1 MNPAALDAGAA
12 ATLVAFG
19 LTPRAR
25 PANDT
30 TYLDLLSRYR
40 TDRDFGAVVD
50 SVVEGLGL
58 VVLDS
63 SELGLVLA
71 PTAGSV
77 FAQRLA
83 DYRSSL
89 SVQDRLLHGLIH
101 VGIAAYCYPTAAALL
116 DEDVRVAS
124 VSAVERFLRDA
135 AQRLHARHG
144 DADPDPD
151 QPELEQAW
159 RLYLRRQPIRETSDG
174 RAGVSTTGGM
184 IKHAME
190 RLTDQGL
197 LQRISDAEGG
207 TYRALHRYRVGVR
220 ELAATEAY
228 RTLAGAAG
236 DDVPA
241 EAGAAAAGGAAG
253 EGEG

>member
-1 MNPAALDAGAA
+1 VNPAAPDAGAA

-19 LTPRAR
+19 LTPRVR
-25 PANDT
+25 PAGDS
-30 TYLDLLSRYR
+30 TYMDLLSRYR
-40 TDRDFGAVVD
+40 SDRDFGAIVD
-50 SVVEGLGL
+50 AVVEGLGL
-58 VVLDS
+58 VVLDA

-89 SVQDRLLHGLIH
+89 SVQERLLHGLIH
-101 VGIAAYCYPTAAALL
+101 VGIAAYCYPTPAALL

-124 VSAVERFLRDA
+124 VSVVERFLRDA
-135 AQRLHARHG
+135 AERLRDRHG
-144 DADPDPD
+144 DGDPDPD

-159 RLYLRRQPIRETSDG
+159 RLYLRRQPTRETSDG

-190 RLTDQGL
+190 RLTEQGL
-197 LQRISDAEGG
+197 MQKISDAEGG
-207 TYRALHRYRVGVR
+207 TYRALHRYRVGIR

-228 RTLAGAAG
+228 RTLAGAT
-236 DDVPA
+236 V
-241 EAGAAAAGGAAG
+241 AAAAGAASGPAGDG
-253 EGEG
+253 EG

>member
-1 MNPAALDAGAA
+1 VNPAAMDAGAA
-12 ATLVAFG
+12 AMLVAFG

-25 PANDT
+25 PAHDP

-40 TDRDFGAVVD
+40 TDRGFGAIVD
-50 SVVEGLGL
+50 AVVEGLGL
-58 VVLDS
+58 VVLDA

-89 SVQDRLLHGLIH
+89 SVQERLMHGLIH
-101 VGIAAYCYPTAAALL
+101 VGIAAYCYPTPAALL
-116 DEDVRVAS
+116 DEDVRMAGVAG
-124 VSAVERFLRDA
+124 VERFLRDA
-135 AQRLHARHG
+135 AERLRARHG

-159 RLYLRRQPIRETSDG
+159 RLYLRRQPTRETSDG
-174 RAGVSTTGGM
+174 RAGPSTTGGM

-197 LQRISDAEGG
+197 MQRVSDADGG

-228 RTLAGAAG
+228 RTLAG
-236 DDVPA
+236 VTEPA
-241 EAGAAAAGGAAG
+241 TAGAATGPPGG
-253 EGEG
+253 EG